1 MDILSGSVCLIC
13 TLFFVLFQYKR
24 HQAIRKVC
32 EMDECQKLCLLN
44 ELAAPFGFSY
54 LPCPDIMT
62 SNIDAWQREFGYQA
76 LFDFSAPHFNMV
88 FDCEPIYFDYAGRT
102 WLIEFWKGQYGLSTG
117 AEIGVYSADSLLS
130 PSRYRAAHFHSAAN
144 EEMLPLSMEL
154 YHKNQRMF
162 SINRIHW
169 WLTGFC
175 VGTYARPKDL
185 LLRISLTF
193 PSVPMLDSF
202 IEGLL
207 KAGYEECDLSIQNKT
222 ISFDFRSP
230 RTVGYLPR
238 FSLRS
243 TLAKYLNKLL
253 CSLFRL
259 VTRPFTCTPD
269 RLLYLYDFLPFSF
282 RHILYFYKNT
292 TQKKGRP
299 NRQSPFK
306 KEARL

>member
-1 MDILSGSVCLIC
+1 MYILSGSVFLIC
-13 TLFFVLFQYKR
+13 ILFFVLFQYKR
-24 HQAIRKVC
+24 YQAIRKVC

-44 ELAAPFGFSY
+44 ELAMPFGFSY
-54 LPCPDIMT
+54 LPCLDIMT

-88 FDCEPIYFDYAGRT
+88 FDCEPIYFEYAGRT

-117 AEIGVYSADSLLS
+117 AEIGVYSADSALS
-130 PSRYRAAHFHSAAN
+130 PSQYRAAHFHSAAN

-175 VGTYARPKDL
+175 VGTYTRSEDL
-185 LLRISLTF
+185 LLRISITF
-193 PSVPMLDSF
+193 PSIPMLDSF

-207 KAGYEECDLSIQNKT
+207 KMGYEKCNLFIRNKT
-222 ISFDFRSP
+222 VALDFQSSH
-230 RTVGYLPR
+230 TACYLPR

-243 TLAKYLNKLL
+243 ILAKCLNKIL
-253 CSLFRL
+253 CRLFCL

-269 RLLYLYDFLPFSF
+269 RLLYLYNFLPFSF
-282 RHILYFYKNT
+282 RHIMYFYKNT
-292 TQKKGRP
+292 IQKKRRP
-299 NRQSPFK
+299 NCRKAFE
-306 KEARL
+306 KEAQL